1 MDKPHTGVPVTASF
15 IGAIIQSY
23 EHLWR
28 TMVFFG
34 LIFIF
39 LFTGSILFFRSVGA
53 SGELKAELKDN
64 GGLVF
69 EFKKNSLFSPDE
81 KTIFSTFL
89 LPSNVV
95 WFDTGLELDSNQE
108 CKFRISG
115 TTHLA
120 VHTVVKQA
128 GVDQR
133 NPVPWTTSNGNKF
146 VNIGDS
152 DKQISAKKSLLLKPG
167 ETIGNVLGYLAP
179 MDEANDFRSYFVSR
193 REELTPKI
201 FTINHERTIP
211 NDTGKKIRIFLSV
224 NDILLN
230 FDPAGLP
237 VSKTAYL
244 GDGSSSW
251 LQSWNYISSS
261 KYDNLYFDDNIGCF
275 LVQVE
280 ISEKQN

>member
-1 MDKPHTGVPVTASF
+1 MGT
-15 IGAIIQSY
+15 
-23 EHLWR
+23 
-28 TMVFFG
+28 
-34 LIFIF
+34 
-39 LFTGSILFFRSVGA
+39 
-53 SGELKAELKDN
+53 SGDLKAELKDN

-69 EFKKNSLFSPDE
+69 EFKKNGLFSPDE

-120 VHTVVKQA
+120 VHTVVKKA
-128 GVDQR
+128 SEDQR
-133 NPVPWTTSNGNKF
+133 NPVPWTTSAGSKF

-179 MDEANDFRSYFVSR
+179 KEDANDFRNYFVSN

-201 FTINHERTIP
+201 FTINQESTIS
-211 NDTGKKIRIFLSV
+211 NDTGKKARIFLSV

-237 VSKTAYL
+237 VSKMAYL

-251 LQSWNYISSS
+251 LPGWNYISSS
-261 KYDNLYFDDNIGCF
+261 KYDNLYFMT
-275 LVQVE
+275 
-280 ISEKQN
+280 ISGVSWSR